1 MIYPR
6 ITSNPFEL
14 AVVAALRTRQLMAGC
29 LPRVDPAVKHTST
42 ATLEV
47 LAGKVVRLPQLPRAA
62 LAT

>member
-6 ITSNPFEL
+6 VTSNPFEL